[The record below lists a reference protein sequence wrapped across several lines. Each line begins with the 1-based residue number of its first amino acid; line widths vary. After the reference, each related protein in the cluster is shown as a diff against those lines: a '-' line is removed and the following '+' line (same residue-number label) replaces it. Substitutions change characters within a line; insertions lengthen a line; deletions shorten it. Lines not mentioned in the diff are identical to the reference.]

1 MPRSAWACRGLPVT
15 SILAW
20 GWGSREW
27 CLMKG
32 NALAG
37 SFLLWLPSVP
47 SLQRPCLQRRPVL
60 SSLQRPDTSPE
71 ALTGT
76 QWHLREPHAQGC
88 FIMSATCPSVRGQR
102 EVTAQGLGT
111 VLRQP

>member
-1 MPRSAWACRGLPVT
+1 MPRSAWTCRRLPVT

-37 SFLLWLPSVP
+37 SFLLWLPSV
-47 SLQRPCLQRRPVL
+47 SV
-60 SSLQRPDTSPE
+60 
-71 ALTGT
+71 
-76 QWHLREPHAQGC
+76 
-88 FIMSATCPSVRGQR
+88 SAAPYPWSVRQS
-102 EVTAQGLGT
+102 
-111 VLRQP
+111 

>member
-37 SFLLWLPSVP
+37 SFLLWLLSVP
-47 SLQRPCLQRRPVL
+47 SLQRPIPAAPASPSCLLHLDTEEDSYQMHVQR
-60 SSLQRPDTSPE
+60 
-71 ALTGT
+71 
-76 QWHLREPHAQGC
+76 
-88 FIMSATCPSVRGQR
+88 SAFEGAS
-102 EVTAQGLGT
+102 
-111 VLRQP
+111 